1 MKKLALAVALAASF
15 GSAQAS
21 GLYID
26 NASAVTFSGYN
37 GQPASV
43 TGVQTSGLWGAL
55 GAFGPGNKVKFTYLG
70 QESGYWDKFKFSFTN
85 STAQILESD
94 PLGKSI
100 STVVPNL
107 TAAGYL
113 PFYFTDSH
121 GGVFHNGD
129 AQTPVL
135 GFAIMAGQTNK
146 YGKFDY
152 LIGFNDS
159 FNADADYDD
168 FVIGV
173 SSVPLPAALPLMASG
188 LGLLGFA
195 GFRRKSEAA

>member
-15 GSAQAS
+15 GSAHAS
-21 GLYID
+21 ALYID
-26 NASAVTFSGYN
+26 NASAITFSGYN
-37 GQPASV
+37 GQPASI

-55 GAFGPGNKVKFTYLG
+55 GAMTGKVKFTYLG
-70 QESGYWDKFKFSFTN
+70 QESGYWDKFK
-85 STAQILESD
+85 STFGAGTATITEAAA
-94 PLGKSI
+94 LGTSI
-100 STVVPNL
+100 STHVPDI
-107 TAAGYL
+107 TAAGLL
-113 PFYFTDSH
+113 PFWFTDNH

-135 GFAIMAGQTNK
+135 GFAIMQGQTNQ

-152 LIGFNDS
+152 LIGFNDG
-159 FNADADYDD
+159 FQADADYDD
-168 FVIGV
+168 FVVGV

-195 GFRRKSEAA
+195 GFRRKSTAA